1 MSGPKKADVRL
12 KLNKLVKCMN
22 QQQKTAAKNAQIYE
36 QMGLAETESSR
47 NNAQKLDNSTAVLAS
62 SDVRKYAS
70 KEAEQITALASEIQA
85 HINQGERAF
94 SHSERLRSE
103 AQKLK
108 QQSNVCMERA
118 VNIVDEAAQLVEN
131 ASAYRNFIGLD
142 TEDSMAEEGSRLVNE
157 ALECEKQM
165 AVKLRESA
173 DQLKTARNSFDNA
186 CAKGRHVDS
195 ETRRIVSFASQQRQA
210 SEIAESQLRESTAMS
225 QEVGSL
231 VSRLSEL
238 NHAKFAPGEYDK
250 LQNHVSQV
258 QNCFKA
264 SDHASVIKSASS
276 CLPGLRNLV
285 ESVSQLECAW
295 ESARNDATN
304 DLESVKN
311 ELNVFDRKF
320 LSEMTTDMSA
330 INTAYDGLMIAQQKF
345 EAEDFQ
351 GCCDL
356 IAKSLKSLRDLNT
369 QALVNK
375 HKNDQRQIIAD
386 AIMNALYDQKYDAPQ
401 FYYSEQNKDGIDIEL
416 SDLTIFAK
424 SPGQAG
430 DVRMNIN
437 LDGKVKLEIE
447 NIAEGEE
454 VRCVSIINELQQQL
468 ADDIDFDM
476 TDWGRGAS
484 ANSGEI
490 VTPKFRE
497 VTQEKTKD
505 RTSG

>member
-12 KLNKLVKCMN
+12 KLNNLVKCMN
-22 QQQKTAAKNAQIYE
+22 QQQETAAKNAQIYE

-47 NNAQKLDNSTAVLAS
+47 NNSQSLGNSTSELAS

-70 KEAEQITALASEIQA
+70 KEAEQITAVASEIQA
-85 HINQGERAF
+85 HINQGERAY
-94 SHSERLRSE
+94 SNSERLRSE
-103 AQKLK
+103 AQQLK
-108 QQSNVCMERA
+108 QQSTDFIERA
-118 VNIVDEAAQLVEN
+118 VKLANKATIKVDK
-131 ASAYRNFIGLD
+131 ASDEMEYHGLYKSD
-142 TEDSMAEEGSRLVNE
+142 AIAERGNELVNE

-186 CAKGRHVDS
+186 CAKGRHVES

-238 NHAKFAPGEYDK
+238 NHAKFASGEYDK
-250 LQNHVSQV
+250 LKNHVSQV
-258 QNCFKA
+258 QNYFKA

-276 CLPGLRNLV
+276 CLPALRNLV
-285 ESVSQLECAW
+285 ESVSQLEGAW

-311 ELNVFDRKF
+311 ELYVFDRKF
-320 LSEMTTDMSA
+320 LSEMTTDTSA
-330 INTAYDGLMIAQQKF
+330 INKAYDGLKIAQQKF

-424 SPGQAG
+424 SPGKAG

-490 VTPKFRE
+490 VTPKFSE